1 LQYIRRFGR
10 ADWNFVNEDK
20 ADAERPLDDV
30 AERYGLATWKSFYGD
45 ECGDGE
51 GGVDHKK
58 VMKKINSTY
67 GDELLK
73 EKGGVPHDY
82 RSSICYRYPWVPFSL
97 TINRSDEEKADA
109 KDTDKD
115 KEVRYEIYDGERY
128 TLVAEGK
135 VADDKIEGL
144 FPDIEDP
151 VIFIDGVR
159 IWLNPVVP
167 EEPFEEEVVEDDGEK
182 RIKDMYWS
190 YGKDQIK
197 LDDERSRHYVDLNL
211 HVETE
216 NYKDGDIVKIVL
228 KRNDKQPI
236 CEGVPEICLEGTVN
250 NDNVIFENAFH
261 GYKLNHYPQGES
273 IWA

>member
-30 AERYGLATWKSFYGD
+30 AERYGLATWKNFYGD

-82 RSSICYRYPWVPFSL
+82 RSGICYRYPWVPFSL
-97 TINRSDEEKADA
+97 TINRSDEEKAEE

-128 TLVAEGK
+128 ALVAEGK

-151 VIFIDGVR
+151 VIFVDGVR

-167 EEPFEEEVVEDDGEK
+167 EGPFEEEVVEDDGEP
-182 RIKDMYWS
+182 RIEDMYWS
-190 YGKDQIK
+190 YGKDQIP
-197 LDDERSRHYVDLNL
+197 LDDEHSRHYVDLNL
-211 HVETE
+211 HVKTKNYIDGETVE
-216 NYKDGDIVKIVL
+216 ITVKNDDGQPLFGAAKEL
-228 KRNDKQPI
+228 KL
-236 CEGVPEICLEGTVN
+236 VGTVSG
-250 NDNVIFENAFH
+250 DSVVFENVFFEQ
-261 GYKLNHYPQGES
+261 LV
-273 IWA
+273 I